1 MKTVMDMQHRS
12 QDDRESLAEQIEDAF
27 RHSALC
33 RQIEHQEAKRQGSF
47 RVPATD

>member
-27 RHSALC
+27 RHSALF
-33 RQIEHQEAKRQGSF
+33 RQLEHAEAKRQGSF
-47 RVPATD
+47 RALETD